1 MREELKDMEKER
13 CYFKNNFQIMKT
25 EQILI
30 LNSGSTSLKYKL
42 FNFDLKEIKEGFI
55 EDIGIGKGKIK
66 NHSEALKN
74 VLREIEKIEN
84 IKYIG
89 HRVVHGGNKFYN
101 PTIINKKTLKEV
113 SKFNHFAPLH
123 NPANLEGIKA
133 SMNLI
138 KNAKNIA
145 VFDTAF
151 YKDLPEHAYL
161 YAIPKEFYKKYDI
174 RRYGFHGTSHKY
186 VIQKAAKILKKP
198 VNKLNLISCHLGGGA
213 SITAIKNGKAI
224 DTSMG
229 FTPMEGI
236 PMETRSGDID
246 PGIVLEFLKNKK
258 IKLNNSIKN
267 RIDAVDYLLNKQS
280 GLSGLAGK
288 KANNIYEI
296 SHTAARGDKEMM
308 NILKLYAYRIKKY
321 IGAYK
326 AVIGN
331 VDAIIF
337 TGTVG
342 YRSKRIRKLIVSDF
356 EDIKNIKKLAIKT
369 DEELMIAKEI
379 IKLFKI

>member
-1 MREELKDMEKER
+1 
-13 CYFKNNFQIMKT
+13 MKSNK
-25 EQILI
+25 ILI

-42 FNFDLKEIKEGFI
+42 FNFDLKKIKEGFI
-55 EDIGIGKGKIK
+55 EDIRKNKIK
-66 NHSEALKN
+66 NHTEALQYALK
-74 VLREIEKIEN
+74 EIGNTEN
-84 IKYIG
+84 IKYVG

-101 PTIINKKTLKEV
+101 PIIVNKKTLKEI
-113 SKFNHFAPLH
+113 SKFNYLAPLH

-133 SMNLI
+133 SINLI

-151 YKDLPEHAYL
+151 YKNLPEYAYL
-161 YAIPKEFYKKYDI
+161 YAIPKEFYKKYGI
-174 RRYGFHGTSHKY
+174 RKYGFHGTSHKY
-186 VIQKAAKILKKP
+186 ATLEVAKILKKP
-198 VNKLNLISCHLGGGA
+198 INKLNLISCHLGGGA
-213 SITAIKNGKAI
+213 SITAIKNGRAI

-246 PGIVLEFLKNKK
+246 PGIILELLENKK
-258 IKLNNSIKN
+258 IKLNNNIRN
-267 RIDAVDYLLNKQS
+267 RVDAVNYLLNKQS

-288 KANNIYEI
+288 RANNIYEI
-296 SHTAARGDKEMM
+296 SHIAAHGDGEMM
-308 NILKLYAYRIKKY
+308 DILKLYTYRIKKY

-326 AVIGN
+326 AILN
-331 VDAIIF
+331 RVDAIVF

-342 YRSKRIRKLIVSDF
+342 YRSKIIRKMIISNF

-379 IKLFKI
+379 NKLFKI

>member
-1 MREELKDMEKER
+1 MTVEFVMTVKNKNME
-13 CYFKNNFQIMKT
+13 FN
-25 EQILI
+25 QILI

-42 FNFDLKEIKEGFI
+42 FDFGLKELKNGFV
-55 EDIGIGKGKIK
+55 EDIGKNKIK
-66 NHSEALKN
+66 NHTQALQY
-74 VLREIEKIEN
+74 VLGKIGNTKN

-89 HRVVHGGNKFYN
+89 HRVVHGGDKFYN
-101 PTIINKKTLKEV
+101 PAIINKKTLKEI
-113 SKFNHFAPLH
+113 SKFNHLALLH

-151 YKDLPEHAYL
+151 YEDLPEHTYL
-161 YAIPKEFYKKYDI
+161 YAMPKEFYQKYKI

-186 VIQKAAKILKKP
+186 ATLKAAKILKKS

-246 PGIVLEFLKNKK
+246 PGIILELLKNKK
-258 IKLNNSIKN
+258 IKLNNNKKN
-267 RIDAVDYLLNKQS
+267 RIDAVDHLLNKQS
-280 GLSGLAGK
+280 GLSGLAGE
-288 KANNIYEI
+288 KANSIYEI
-296 SHTAARGDKEMM
+296 SHKAESGNKEMID
-308 NILKLYAYRIKKY
+308 ILKLYTYRIKKY

-326 AVIGN
+326 AILN
-331 VDAIIF
+331 RVDGIVF

-342 YRSKRIRKLIVSDF
+342 YRSKIIRKMIMSNF
-356 EDIKNIKKLAIKT
+356 EDIKDIKKLIIKT

-379 IKLFKI
+379 TKLFKI

>member
-1 MREELKDMEKER
+1 
-13 CYFKNNFQIMKT
+13 MKSNK
-25 EQILI
+25 ILI

-42 FNFDLKEIKEGFI
+42 FDFDLKELKNGSI
-55 EDIGIGKGKIK
+55 EDIGKNKIK
-66 NHSEALKN
+66 NHTEAFQYALK
-74 VLREIEKIEN
+74 EIGNIEN
-84 IKYIG
+84 IKYVG
-89 HRVVHGGNKFYN
+89 HRVVHGGDKFYN
-101 PTIINKKTLKEV
+101 PTIITKKELKEIE
-113 SKFNHFAPLH
+113 KMNHLAPLH

-133 SMNLI
+133 SMSLI

-151 YKDLPEHAYL
+151 YKDLPEYAYL
-161 YAIPKEFYKKYDI
+161 YAIPKEFYQKYGI

-186 VIQKAAKILKKP
+186 VMLEVAKILKKP

-213 SITAIKNGKAI
+213 SITAIKNGKAV

-246 PGIVLEFLKNKK
+246 PGIILELLKNKK
-258 IKLNNSIKN
+258 IKLNNNIKN
-267 RIDAVDYLLNKQS
+267 RIDAVDYLLNRQS

-288 KANNIYEI
+288 KANSIYEI
-296 SHTAARGDKEMM
+296 AHKAELGDKEM
-308 NILKLYAYRIKKY
+308 ISVLKLYTYRIKKY

-326 AVIGN
+326 AILN
-331 VDAIIF
+331 EVDAIVF

-342 YRSKRIRKLIVSDF
+342 YRSKIIRKMIASDF

-379 IKLFKI
+379 NKLFKI

>member
-1 MREELKDMEKER
+1 M
-13 CYFKNNFQIMKT
+13 NSN
-25 EQILI
+25 QILT

-42 FNFDLKEIKEGFI
+42 FDFGLKKMKGGYV
-55 EDIGIGKGKIK
+55 EDIGKEKIK
-66 NHSEALKN
+66 NHSEALKK
-74 VLREIEKIEN
+74 VLSEIEDTKN
-84 IKYIG
+84 IKYVG
-89 HRVVHGGNKFYN
+89 HRVVHGGNKFYDS
-101 PTIINKKTLKEV
+101 IVINKKTLKEI
-113 SKFNHFAPLH
+113 SEFNHFAPLH

-133 SMNLI
+133 SIKLI
-138 KNAKNIA
+138 SKAKNIA

-151 YKDLPEHAYL
+151 YRDIPEYAYL
-161 YAIPKEFYKKYDI
+161 YAIPKEFYQKYGIKK
-174 RRYGFHGTSHKY
+174 YGFHGTSHNY
-186 VIQKAAKILKKP
+186 AMLEAAKILKKS

-236 PMETRSGDID
+236 PMEMRSGDID
-246 PGIVLEFLKNKK
+246 PGIVLELLKNKK
-258 IKLNNSIKN
+258 IKLNNTIKN
-267 RIDAVDYLLNKQS
+267 RVDAVDYLLNKQS

-296 SHTAARGDKEMM
+296 ARKAELGNKEMIS
-308 NILKLYAYRIKKY
+308 ILKLYSYKIKKY

-326 AVIGN
+326 AILN
-331 VDAIIF
+331 RVDAIVF

-342 YRSKRIRKLIVSDF
+342 HRSEIIRRMITSDF
-356 EDIKNIKKLAIKT
+356 RDIKDIKKLVIKT

-379 IKLFKI
+379 TKLFKL